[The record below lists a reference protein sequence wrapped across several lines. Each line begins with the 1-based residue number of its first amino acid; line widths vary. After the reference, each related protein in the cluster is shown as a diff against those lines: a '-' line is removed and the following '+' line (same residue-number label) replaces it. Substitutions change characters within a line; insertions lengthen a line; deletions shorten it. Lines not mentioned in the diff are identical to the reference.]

1 MRRSRVVAV
10 AAVSAVLLAVTYVAL
25 PPTGSDLA
33 AQVARAD
40 FFAAHGLTPV
50 DLRWYGGVQ
59 QFGYSLVS
67 QPVMAL
73 LGVRVTGAL
82 ALVAAATAFAALLVR
97 TGVPRPL
104 LGSLVGVL
112 TIAANL
118 VSGRVTYGL
127 GVAFGLGA
135 LLALTLGPAAPTG
148 GTRGGPTDP
157 GPCGPTGAGPGGP
170 TGAGPGR
177 RGRRRQLVRLGLAA
191 AGALL
196 ASATSPVAGLFV
208 GLAGAALLLTR
219 RYADG
224 LVLGVAAAL
233 PLGLTALLFGDGG
246 WMNIS
251 RTDTVRAVLTSLL
264 VAALVGYRPVRVGA
278 LLSAAGVLAA
288 ALVHTP
294 VGLNATRLAVMFALP
309 LLAAAAHPPARLT
322 AWLGRGGRSPA
333 VVPPADGPPTDNAAG
348 ARGGLTPAG
357 AHSGGGRAW
366 GGGVALAGLLAA
378 VCWWQPPVP
387 PADLRSVDDPT
398 SRAAY
403 FAPLRA
409 FLDGQRLTGRVE
421 VPPTRNYWEAAR
433 LGEVPLARGWLRQA
447 DIDRNPLF
455 FTTVPGAAG
464 TGVPLT
470 AASYRDWLTAN
481 AVQFVAVPDAPLSWV
496 GRAEAELVAGGLPYL
511 TPVWSGPHWRVWA
524 VTDPTPIVG
533 APAELVAHDGA
544 SVTFRAPGAGTVPV
558 RVRHSRWLTASGG
571 ATVAAAGDWTAVT
584 VPRAGQYRLGS

>member
-10 AAVSAVLLAVTYVAL
+10 AAASAVLLGVAYLAL

-33 AQVARAD
+33 AQVARAG
-40 FFAAHGLTPV
+40 FFAAHGPTPV

-73 LGVRVTGAL
+73 LGVRVTGVL

-112 TIAANL
+112 TIAGNL

-135 LLALTLGPAAPTG
+135 LLALTLPRVPAA
-148 GTRGGPTDP
+148 
-157 GPCGPTGAGPGGP
+157 AGPY
-170 TGAGPGR
+170 
-177 RGRRRQLVRLGLAA
+177 RGVRRRQLIRLELAA
-191 AGALL
+191 VAAML

-224 LVLGVAAAL
+224 LTLGVAAAL

-251 RTDTVRAVLTSLL
+251 RTDTVRAVVTSML

-309 LLAAAAHPPARLT
+309 LLAAAARPPARPT
-322 AWLGRGGRSPA
+322 AWLALFGRPAALSAARPVEAGRTGVGDGGRI
-333 VVPPADGPPTDNAAG
+333 
-348 ARGGLTPAG
+348 R
-357 AHSGGGRAW
+357 
-366 GGGVALAGLLAA
+366 GGVAMAALLAA

-387 PADLRSVDDPT
+387 PADLHSVDDPT

-455 FTTVPGAAG
+455 FSAVPGASG

-470 AASYRDWLTAN
+470 AASYRDWLTEN

-496 GRAEAELVAGGLPYL
+496 GRAEAELVEGGLTYL
-511 TPVWSGPHWRVWA
+511 TPVWSGPHWQVWA

-533 APAELVAHDGA
+533 APAELLAQDGA
-544 SVTFRAPGAGTVPV
+544 SVTFRAPAAGTVPV
-558 RVRHSRWLTASGG
+558 RVRHNRWLTASGG
-571 ATVAAAGDWTAVT
+571 ATVANDGGWTAVT

>member
-1 MRRSRVVAV
+1 MRGSRVVAV
-10 AAVSAVLLAVTYVAL
+10 AAVSAVLLGVAYLIL

-33 AQVARAD
+33 AQVARTD
-40 FFAAHGLTPV
+40 FFSAHGFAPV

-104 LGSLVGVL
+104 LASLVGVL
-112 TIAANL
+112 TIAGNL
-118 VSGRVTYGL
+118 VAGRVTYGL

-135 LLALTLGPAAPTG
+135 LLALTLPRVPVDAGPA
-148 GTRGGPTDP
+148 
-157 GPCGPTGAGPGGP
+157 
-170 TGAGPGR
+170 GR
-177 RGRRRQLVRLGLAA
+177 ARRRRLVRLGLAA
-191 AGALL
+191 AGTLL
-196 ASATSPVAGLFV
+196 ASTTSPVAGLFV
-208 GLAGAALLLTR
+208 GLAGVALLLTR

-251 RTDTVRAVLTSLL
+251 RTDTVRAALTSLL

-309 LLAAAAHPPARLT
+309 LLAAAARPPARLT
-322 AWLGRGGRSPA
+322 AWLHRGGAST
-333 VVPPADGPPTDNAAG
+333 ADGPGAAG
-348 ARGGLTPAG
+348 RSGVGPAG
-357 AHSGGGRAW
+357 AGGRRAR
-366 GGGVALAGLLAA
+366 GGVALAALLAA
-378 VCWWQPPVP
+378 VCWWQPPVS
-387 PADLRSVDDPT
+387 PADLGSADDPT

-421 VPPTRNYWEAAR
+421 VPPTRNYWEAAS
-433 LGEVPLARGWLRQA
+433 LHEVPLARGWLRQA

-470 AASYRDWLTAN
+470 AASYRNWLTDN

-524 VTDPTPIVG
+524 VTDPAPIVG
-533 APAELVAHDGA
+533 APAELVTQDGA
-544 SVTFRAPGAGTVPV
+544 SVTFRAPAAGTVPV
-558 RVRHSRWLTASGG
+558 RVRHNRWLTASGG
-571 ATVAAAGDWTAVT
+571 ATVADDGGWTAVT

>member
-10 AAVSAVLLAVTYVAL
+10 AAVSAVLLAVAYVAL

-40 FFAAHGLTPV
+40 FFAAHGLAPV

-135 LLALTLGPAAPTG
+135 LLALTLGPTAPTG
-148 GTRGGPTDP
+148 GARGGPTDS
-157 GPCGPTGAGPGGP
+157 GPEGPTGTGPGGP
-170 TGAGPGR
+170 TGAGPDR
-177 RGRRRQLVRLGLAA
+177 RGRRRRLVRLGLAA

-264 VAALVGYRPVRVGA
+264 VAALVGYRPVRAGA

-309 LLAAAAHPPARLT
+309 LLAAAARPPARLT
-322 AWLGRGGRSPA
+322 RWLGRGGAS
-333 VVPPADGPPTDNAAG
+333 PADGPGAAG
-348 ARGGLTPAG
+348 RTGVGPAG
-357 AHSGGGRAW
+357 ASGTRAW
-366 GGGVALAGLLAA
+366 GVALAGLLAV
-378 VCWWQPPVP
+378 VCWWQPPVS
-387 PADLRSVDDPT
+387 PADLRSVEDPT

-470 AASYRDWLTAN
+470 AASYRDWLTDN

-524 VTDPTPIVG
+524 VTDPSPIVE

-571 ATVAAAGDWTAVT
+571 ATVAADGGWTAVT

>member
-10 AAVSAVLLAVTYVAL
+10 AAASAVLLGVTCLAL

-40 FFAAHGLTPV
+40 FFAAHGLAPV

-59 QFGYSLVS
+59 QFGYSLLS

-104 LGSLVGVL
+104 LGSLVGVV
-112 TIAANL
+112 TIAGNL

-135 LLALTLGPAAPTG
+135 LLALTLPRGPAAPTDARRLLVTTG
-148 GTRGGPTDP
+148 LVDSGPD
-157 GPCGPTGAGPGGP
+157 
-170 TGAGPGR
+170 R
-177 RGRRRQLVRLGLAA
+177 RARRRQLARLGLAV

-224 LVLGVAAAL
+224 LALGVAAAL
-233 PLGLTALLFGDGG
+233 PLGATALLFGDGG

-251 RTDTVRAVLTSLL
+251 RTDTLRAMLTSLL
-264 VAALVGYRPVRVGA
+264 VAALVAYRPVRVGA

-288 ALVHTP
+288 ALAHTP

-309 LLAAAAHPPARLT
+309 LLAAAARPPARLT
-322 AWLGRGGRSPA
+322 RWWARRGRGAAGSARPSPGDSSARSPSQ
-333 VVPPADGPPTDNAAG
+333 G
-348 ARGGLTPAG
+348 RGTVR
-357 AHSGGGRAW
+357 GR
-366 GGGVALAGLLAA
+366 VALAALLVA

-398 SRAAY
+398 GRAAY
-403 FAPLRA
+403 FAPLRE

-470 AASYRDWLTAN
+470 AASYRDWLAEN
-481 AVQFVAVPDAPLSWV
+481 GVQFVAVPDAPLSWV
-496 GRAEAELVAGGLPYL
+496 GRAEAELVTGGLPYL

-524 VTDPTPIVG
+524 VAEPTPIVG
-533 APAELVAHDGA
+533 APADLVARDGA
-544 SVTFRAPGAGTVPV
+544 SVTFQAPAAGTVPV

-571 ATVAAAGDWTAVT
+571 ATVAADGDWTAVT
-584 VPRAGQYRLGS
+584 VPRAGTYRLGS

>member
-10 AAVSAVLLAVTYVAL
+10 SAASAALLGVAYLIL

-40 FFAAHGLTPV
+40 FFAAHSFAPV

-59 QFGYSLVS
+59 QFGYSLLS

-112 TIAANL
+112 TITGNL

-135 LLALTLGPAAPTG
+135 LLALTLPPVPA
-148 GTRGGPTDP
+148 
-157 GPCGPTGAGPGGP
+157 GAGPDRR
-170 TGAGPGR
+170 AGHR
-177 RGRRRQLVRLGLAA
+177 RFVRLGLAA

-278 LLSAAGVLAA
+278 LLSAVGVLAA

-309 LLAAAAHPPARLT
+309 LLAAAARPPARLT
-322 AWLGRGGRSPA
+322 RWLARTGRTAAGRQ
-333 VVPPADGPPTDNAAG
+333 ADAAAETRGDDARTGTRGEAARAG
-348 ARGGLTPAG
+348 ARGTGLA
-357 AHSGGGRAW
+357 RLR
-366 GGGVALAGLLAA
+366 GGVGLAALLAA

-421 VPPTRNYWEAAR
+421 IPPTRNYWEAAR
-433 LGEVPLARGWLRQA
+433 LGELPLARGWLRQA

-470 AASYRDWLTAN
+470 AASYRDWLGDN

-496 GRAEAELVAGGLPYL
+496 GRAEAELIGGGLPYL

-524 VTDPTPIVG
+524 VTDRTPIVG
-533 APAELVAHDGA
+533 APAELVAQDGA
-544 SVTFRAPGAGTVPV
+544 SVTFRAPAAGRVLV
-558 RVRHSRWLTASGG
+558 RVRHSRWLAASGG
-571 ATVAAAGDWTAVT
+571 ATVAADGGWTAVT

>member
-10 AAVSAVLLAVTYVAL
+10 TGVSAALLGALWLAL

-40 FFAAHGLTPV
+40 FFAAHGFAPV

-59 QFGYSLVS
+59 QFGYSFVS
-67 QPVMAL
+67 PPLMAL
-73 LGVRVTGAL
+73 LGVRVTGVL

-97 TGVPRPL
+97 AGVPRPL
-104 LGSLVGVL
+104 LGSLVGVV
-112 TIAANL
+112 TITGNL

-127 GVAFGLGA
+127 GVAFGLAA
-135 LLALTLGPAAPTG
+135 LLALTLPGSPTGPDARARQWRLGPAAA
-148 GTRGGPTDP
+148 
-157 GPCGPTGAGPGGP
+157 GAM
-170 TGAGPGR
+170 
-177 RGRRRQLVRLGLAA
+177 QWRLGLAV

-224 LVLGVAAAL
+224 LALGVAAAL

-251 RTDTVRAVLTSLL
+251 RSDTVRAALTSLL
-264 VAALVGYRPVRVGA
+264 VAALVGYRSVRVGA
-278 LLSAAGVLAA
+278 LLSAAGVLVA

-309 LLAAAAHPPARLT
+309 LLAAAARPPAGLA
-322 AWLGRGGRSPA
+322 AWLARRGRTGA
-333 VVPPADGPPTDNAAG
+333 PPAPRATAG
-348 ARGGLTPAG
+348 GSAPAQ
-357 AHSGGGRAW
+357 
-366 GGGVALAGLLAA
+366 GGVAVAVLLAA

-387 PADLRSVDDPT
+387 PADLRSIDDPT

-455 FTTVPGAAG
+455 FTTVPGASG
-464 TGVPLT
+464 TGVTLT
-470 AASYRDWLTAN
+470 AASYRDWLHDN

-496 GRAEAELVAGGLPYL
+496 GRAEAQLVTDGLPFL
-511 TPVWSGPHWRVWA
+511 VPVWSGTHWRVWA

-533 APAELVAHDGA
+533 VPAELVAQDGA
-544 SVTFRAPGAGTVPV
+544 SVTFRALAAGTVPV

-571 ATVAAAGDWTAVT
+571 AEVAADGAWTSVT
-584 VPRAGQYRLGS
+584 VPHAGQYRLGS